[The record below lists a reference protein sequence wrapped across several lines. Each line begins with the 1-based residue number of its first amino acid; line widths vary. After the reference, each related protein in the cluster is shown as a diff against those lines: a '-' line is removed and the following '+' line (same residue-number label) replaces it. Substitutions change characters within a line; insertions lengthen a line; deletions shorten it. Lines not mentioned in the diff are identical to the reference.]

1 MKINL
6 TGKSLF
12 LALNN
17 WVISLIRYGNAF
29 LNWTKEEKKE
39 LDHWIW
45 RQLIAGRDLHPKSNV
60 ITIYIKRRYKGQG
73 LISVGECYEQN

>member
-1 MKINL
+1 MKRKAKEVHQKRITLLMKINL

-39 LDHWIW
+39 LDH
-45 RQLIAGRDLHPKSNV
+45 
-60 ITIYIKRRYKGQG
+60 
-73 LISVGECYEQN
+73 